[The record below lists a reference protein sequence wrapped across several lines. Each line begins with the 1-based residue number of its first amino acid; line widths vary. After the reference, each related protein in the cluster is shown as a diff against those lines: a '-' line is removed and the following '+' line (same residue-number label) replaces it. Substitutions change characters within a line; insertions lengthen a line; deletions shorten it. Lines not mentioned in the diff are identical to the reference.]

1 MIYGTQEFA
10 QLLKAVIK
18 EGYRHPKYEE
28 TVQHAKEMGV
38 HIYGDDPAHLINRLR
53 PREEEEVKDYRVESF
68 EPITKASAGKCIDIV
83 TKMFNPTI
91 YSIRWKDPDSEA
103 EELKEYTMEYYPEF
117 NSIVNYNKTLAL
129 RKALADP
136 NALQCVKPGKLPE
149 SDLER
154 LGEPKIVIYGSKN
167 LWYYDEDHYLAFIR
181 QEKVDTQEYFYF
193 DYYDGSEFLH
203 FKCWYDASDKSIN
216 TIELQEYFHNFGEIP
231 CWFLKGIPKA
241 CENGEYF
248 YESYFS
254 PALAHWN
261 KAIMHESDL
270 DGAFVGHMHPQKY
283 IFTEECHYQFKHEG
297 TMVSCRGGKLKYA
310 GKDGVQVIQDCD
322 ACNGTGRTT
331 VKGPHHEYLFDT
343 KKLQEGEINQ
353 LPVGYIDVPT
363 EATELLVERAELM
376 HTRALWALNMDIED
390 RVGENQSGAAKVIDR
405 SAQQDT
411 IFNIACT
418 VFDEWLP
425 NQFYFIDKYKFGT
438 QRKSLGKKD
447 DGNLPEINKPAVID
461 ILTQS
466 DLVNNFKVAAESKLD
481 KNYLKQKQIEIV
493 NRDPSMNPDQKA
505 YLIAVIDLNPLAFFS
520 QDEIDLG
527 TNKGTIRQVDWA
539 ISNNINAFVDKA
551 IAEKKNFF
559 DLDKQDRIA
568 ILEQYGNELI
578 EGEKPR
584 IEESMMQKFE
594 IENQNAA

>member
-10 QLLKAVIK
+10 ELLKAVIK
-18 EGYRHPKYEE
+18 DGYRHPKYAD
-28 TVQHAKEMGV
+28 TVKHAEEMGV
-38 HIYGDDPAHLINRLR
+38 HIYGDDPDHLINRLR
-53 PREEEEVKDYRVESF
+53 PREEEEVKDYRLDSF

-91 YSIRWKDPDSEA
+91 YSIRWKDQNSEI

-117 NSIVNYNKTLAL
+117 NSIVNYNKSLAL

-136 NALQCVKPGKLPE
+136 NAIQCVKPGKLPK
-149 SDLER
+149 SDLEKV
-154 LGEPKIVIYGSKN
+154 GEPKIVIYGSKN
-167 LWYYDEDHYLAFIR
+167 VWNYDDEHYLAFIR
-181 QEKVDTQEYFYF
+181 QEKVDTNEYFYF
-193 DYYDGSEFLH
+193 DYYDGDAFIH

-216 TIELQEYFHNFGEIP
+216 QIELQEYFHNFGEIP
-231 CWFLKGIPKA
+231 VWFLKGIPKS
-241 CENGEYF
+241 CDNGDYM

-261 KAIMHESDL
+261 KAVMHESDL

-283 IFTEECHYQFKHEG
+283 IFTEECEYEFKQDG
-297 TMVSCRGGKLKYA
+297 VLYSCRGGKITIP
-310 GKDGVQVIQDCD
+310 GKDGKKEVI
-322 ACNGTGRTT
+322 ACEACGGSGRTS
-331 VKGPHHEYLFDT
+331 VKGPHHEYLFAT

-353 LPVGYIDVPT
+353 LPVGYIPVPT
-363 EATELLVERAELM
+363 EATELLIDRAELM
-376 HTRALWALNMDIED
+376 HRRALWALNMDIED
-390 RVGENQSGAAKVIDR
+390 KVGENQSGAAKVIDR

-425 NQFYFIDKYKFGT
+425 NQFYFIDKYKFST
-438 QRKSLGKKD
+438 QRKSLKKED

-466 DLVNNFKVAAESKLD
+466 DLVNNFKVASESKLD
-481 KNYLKQKQIEIV
+481 KNYLKQKQMEIV

-505 YLIAVIDLNPLAFFS
+505 YLISVIDLNPLAFYT
-520 QDEIDLG
+520 QEEIDLASLR
-527 TNKGTIRQVDWA
+527 GTIRQVDWA

-551 IAEKKNFF
+551 LATTKNFF
-559 DLDKQDRIA
+559 DLDKQAKIA
-568 ILEQYGNELI
+568 ILEKFGNELI
-578 EGEKPR
+578 AGEKPR
-584 IEESMMQKFE
+584 IDESMTQKFE
-594 IENQNAA
+594 MQNQDAA

>member
-10 QLLKAVIK
+10 ELLKSVIK
-18 EGYRHPKYEE
+18 EGHRHSKYQD
-28 TVQHAKEMGV
+28 TVDHANEMGV
-38 HIYGDDPAHLINRLR
+38 HIYGNDPDKLINRLR
-53 PREEEEVKDYRVESF
+53 PREEEEVKQYRVDSF

-91 YSIRWKDPDSEA
+91 YSIRWVDPDSEA

-117 NSIVNYNKTLAL
+117 NSIVNYNKSLAL

-136 NALQCVKPGKLPE
+136 NAIQCVKPGRLPK
-149 SDLER
+149 SDLEKV
-154 LGEPKIVIYGSKN
+154 GEPKIVIYGSPN
-167 LWYYDEDHYLAFIR
+167 VWYYDEDHYLAFIR
-181 QEKVDTQEYFYF
+181 QEKVDTTEYYYF
-193 DYYDGSEFLH
+193 DYYDQDLFLQ

-216 TIELQEYFHNFGEIP
+216 TVELQEYFHNFGELP
-231 CWFLKGIPKA
+231 VWFLKGIPKA
-241 CENGEYF
+241 CENGDYL

-261 KAIMHESDL
+261 NAVMHESDL
-270 DGAFVGHMHPQKY
+270 VGAFVGHLHPQKY
-283 IFTEECHYQFKHEG
+283 IFTDECNYEFKHQG
-297 TMVSCRGGKLKYA
+297 FSGRCYGGSLKYR
-310 GKDGVQVIQDCD
+310 GEKGMIEHGECPG
-322 ACNGTGRTT
+322 CGGTGRTN

-343 KKLQEGEINQ
+343 KKLQDGEINQ
-353 LPVGYIDVPT
+353 LPVGYIPVPT
-363 EATELLVERAELM
+363 EATQMLVDRAQLM
-376 HTRALWALNMDIED
+376 HERALWALNMDVENK
-390 RVGENQSGAAKVIDR
+390 VGENQSGVAKVIDR

-425 NQFYFIDKYKFGT
+425 NQFYFIDKYKFDT
-438 QRKSLGKKD
+438 QRKSLAKKE

-466 DLVNNFKVAAESKLD
+466 DLINNFAVAAESKLD

-505 YLIAVIDLNPLAFFS
+505 YLISVIDLNPLAFFT
-520 QDEIDLG
+520 QEEIDLG
-527 TNKGTIRQVDWA
+527 ALRGTIRQVDWA

-551 IAEKKNFF
+551 MATNKGFL
-559 DLDKQDRIA
+559 DLDKQAKIA
-568 ILEQYGNELI
+568 ILEKFGNDLLA
-578 EGEKPR
+578 GEKVR
-584 IEESMMQKFE
+584 IDESMAQKFE
-594 IENQNAA
+594 MENQNAA